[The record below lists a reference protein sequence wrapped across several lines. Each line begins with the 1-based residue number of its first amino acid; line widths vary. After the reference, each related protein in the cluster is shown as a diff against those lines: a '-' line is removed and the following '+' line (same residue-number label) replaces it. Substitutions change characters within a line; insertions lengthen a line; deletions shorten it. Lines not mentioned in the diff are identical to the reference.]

1 MEGEVPITIMIVG
14 NIRRIKQHG
23 NKVTMLLWLMTV

>member
-14 NIRRIKQHG
+14 NIGRIKQHG
-23 NKVTMLLWLMTV
+23 NKVTMLL